1 MGLFKAFREAISAGV
16 SIAEARAIVRA
27 ALGDALLTMQG
38 MVGNAGQQTVYNNY
52 VVPEFQANAQR
63 DIREGWN
70 DVDIGEYMEFMG
82 EIVEAGNQIME
93 SAYAYLAEI
102 SSGSSSGEFDEE
114 EAAELGEDYEG

>member
-1 MGLFKAFREAISAGV
+1 MGLFKAFREVISAGV

-27 ALGDALLTMQG
+27 ALGDALVTMQG

-82 EIVEAGNQIME
+82 EIVEVGNSIMND
-93 SAYAYLAEI
+93 AYQEADQVL
-102 SSGSSSGEFDEE
+102 SDLE
-114 EAAELGEDYEG
+114 EALEGFGNDEF